1 MARTLELPDDLYTKL
16 EEAAETEGVSPAQW
30 IGARL
35 PNAFERKPNREILD
49 RYIGAFDSSMQ
60 TPDPKYRTPFGDI
73 VAEKLRKQG
82 LEIP

>member
-1 MARTLELPDDLYTKL
+1 MTYKLELSEELYQRL
-16 EEAAETEGVSPAQW
+16 QEAADDEGVSPSDW

-35 PNAFERKPNREILD
+35 PSFSGCLPERNTLA
-49 RYIGAFDSSMQ
+49 RYLGGFDSSLE
-60 TPDPKYRTPFGDI
+60 TKDPRYCDEFGDI